1 MQLRNSMVLVCAA
14 SLGAMLLAVLPSI
27 AADYSPLNC
36 GTASSVSERTICD
49 HYGLGQLEARMA
61 TLYQWSTSFVGMGER
76 GNMQDGQRIFIH
88 ERDACG
94 PEVRCLRE
102 VYEARIERLQGIM
115 KRVEEKG
122 PF

>member
-1 MQLRNSMVLVCAA
+1 MKAPLAA
-14 SLGAMLLAVLPSI
+14 VACLTILTAPAN
-27 AADYSPLNC
+27 AADYAPLNC
-36 GTASSVSERTICD
+36 GAASTVSEKTICD

-61 TLYQWSTSFVGMGER
+61 TLYQWTTAFVGMGER
-76 GNMQDGQRIFIH
+76 ANMQDAQRIFLH
-88 ERDACG
+88 ERDSCG

-102 VYEARIERLQGIM
+102 VYEARIERMQGVM